1 MAGER
6 LRAFLDENRPKAVE
20 RVPSF
25 TVLDVATVTP
35 QVAPSHNHHHQTV
48 ATMWRRGVT
57 SVATKCPGFVGYV

>member
-48 ATMWRRGVT
+48 ATSGGGGLRVWRQNAQG
-57 SVATKCPGFVGYV
+57 S